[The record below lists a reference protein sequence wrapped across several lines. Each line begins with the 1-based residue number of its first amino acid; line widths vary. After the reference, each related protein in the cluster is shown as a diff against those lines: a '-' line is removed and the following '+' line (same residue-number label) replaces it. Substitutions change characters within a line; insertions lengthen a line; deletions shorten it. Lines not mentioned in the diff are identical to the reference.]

1 MEVPQID
8 IGKSPQEPLNVKHML
23 MLPAETPFGNMGL
36 KHTKIIQRIDHIN
49 KKLQYVYKD
58 WKTIDREEPN
68 PSHDPT
74 NHLLWIEEICYFL
87 RVTTDELISLCY
99 LFYLKKK
106 NNDYPT
112 NIKIH
117 SIGILL
123 GKLCQSQN
131 KEYDFTQRF
140 EGSKFWLETLNNITN
155 AYKHSF
161 INSDLN
167 IIGRNEPCAPVLHLP
182 YNNLEKNVDFIV
194 SSLAQIIDGFNNFYH
209 LTIDYIRDDV
219 WGGTEK
225 YKN

>member
-58 WKTIDREEPN
+58 WQLINREEPDL
-68 PSHDPT
+68 SHDPT

-87 RVTTDELISLCY
+87 RVATDELISLCF
-99 LFYLKKK
+99 LFYMREK

-112 NIKIH
+112 KIKIH
-117 SIGILL
+117 RT
-123 GKLCQSQN
+123 GKLMENFN
-131 KEYDFTQRF
+131 KREDEFFDFRQRF
-140 EGSKFWLETLNNITN
+140 SGSKSWLETLNKVTN

-167 IIGRNEPCAPVLHLP
+167 IIGRDEPYVLVLDLP
-182 YNNLEKNVDFIV
+182 FSDLIKYDEKFY
-194 SSLAQIIDGFNNFYH
+194 SLSLTQVIDGFNEFYH
-209 LTIDYIRDDV
+209 LTINYIKSDLKY
-219 WGGTEK
+219 GTA
-225 YKN
+225 